1 MEATAKTNPLSKIK
15 TSRIIYPIL
24 IGLVVIAYMLW
35 DEFNPNAFK
44 HIKLGWEAGVWL
56 GMAAFFMLARD
67 IGYIVR
73 LRILSDNRLSFLHAL
88 RVVIL
93 WEFTSAITPSAIGGT
108 SIAILYVHKEGLTIG
123 QSTAVVMATSLL
135 DELYF
140 IIMFPI
146 LLIWVGSTDLFDIP
160 GESARVATN
169 LLAVA
174 WTGYGIKLAYL
185 VILSYGMFIN
195 PRGLK
200 WLLMKIFKLPIL
212 RRWKHAANQA
222 GTDIIKSSRELG
234 KKHFLYWLKAGFA
247 TFVSWTARYWVVNA
261 LLLAFFAVH
270 DHLLIFARQLVMWI
284 MMLVSPTPGGS
295 GFAEYIFTVLLGEF
309 IPVNPDIK
317 HSTVVALSFL
327 WRLFSYYPYLFIGV
341 FVFPRWIKR
350 KFKKT
355 KL

>member
-1 MEATAKTNPLSKIK
+1 MEATAKVNPLSKIK
-15 TSRIIYPIL
+15 ASRIIYPII
-24 IGLVVIAYMLW
+24 IGLAVVGYMLW
-35 DEFNPNAFK
+35 DEFNPNAFRQ
-44 HIKLGWEAGVWL
+44 IKLGWEAGAFL
-56 GMAAFFMLARD
+56 GLAALFMVTRD
-67 IGYIVR
+67 LGYIIR

-108 SIAILYVHKEGLTIG
+108 SVAILYVHKEGLTIG
-123 QSTAVVMATSLL
+123 QSSAVVMATSLL

-140 IIMFPI
+140 IVMFPI
-146 LLIWVGSTDLFDIP
+146 LLILVGSADLFDIP
-160 GESARVATN
+160 GANAHMAN
-169 LLAVA
+169 DLLAVA
-174 WTGYGIKLAYL
+174 WTGYGVKLAYL
-185 VILSYGMFIN
+185 VLLSYGMFVN

-200 WLLMKIFKLPIL
+200 WLLMKVFKLPFL
-212 RRWKHAANQA
+212 RRWKHGANQA
-222 GTDIIKSSRELG
+222 GTDIIKSSRELR
-234 KKHFLYWLKAGFA
+234 KKHIIYWLKAGLA

-261 LLLAFFAVH
+261 LLLAFFVVH

-309 IPVNPDIK
+309 IPVNPDVK
-317 HSTVVALSFL
+317 HSTVVALSFI

-350 KFKKT
+350 KFGKA

>member
-1 MEATAKTNPLSKIK
+1 MEATAKVNPLSKIK
-15 TSRIIYPIL
+15 ASRIIYPII
-24 IGLVVIAYMLW
+24 IGLAVVGYMLW
-35 DEFNPNAFK
+35 DEFNPNAFR
-44 HIKLGWEAGVWL
+44 HIKLGWEAGAWL
-56 GMAAFFMLARD
+56 GLAALFMVTRD
-67 IGYIVR
+67 LGYVIR

-108 SIAILYVHKEGLTIG
+108 SVAILYVHKEGLTIG
-123 QSTAVVMATSLL
+123 QSSAVVMATSLL

-140 IIMFPI
+140 IVMFPI
-146 LLIWVGSTDLFDIP
+146 LLILVGSTDLFDIP
-160 GESARVATN
+160 GANAN
-169 LLAVA
+169 MANDLLAVA
-174 WTGYGIKLAYL
+174 WTGYGVKLAYL
-185 VILSYGMFIN
+185 VVLSYGMFFN

-200 WLLMKIFKLPIL
+200 WLLMKVFKLPFL
-212 RRWKHAANQA
+212 RRWKHGANQA
-222 GTDIIKSSRELG
+222 GTDIIKSSRELR
-234 KKHFLYWLKAGFA
+234 KKHIFYWLKAGLA

-261 LLLAFFAVH
+261 LLLAFFVVH

-309 IPVNPDIK
+309 IPVNPDVK

-341 FVFPRWIKR
+341 LVFPRWIKR
-350 KFKKT
+350 KFKKA
-355 KL
+355 KI

>member
-1 MEATAKTNPLSKIK
+1 MEATAKVNPLSKIK
-15 TSRIIYPIL
+15 ASRIIYPII
-24 IGLVVIAYMLW
+24 IGLAVVGYMLW
-35 DEFNPNAFK
+35 DEFNPNAFRQ
-44 HIKLGWEAGVWL
+44 IKLGWEAGAFL
-56 GMAAFFMLARD
+56 GLAALFMVTRD
-67 IGYIVR
+67 LGYIIR

-123 QSTAVVMATSLL
+123 QSSAVVMATSLL

-140 IIMFPI
+140 IVMFPI
-146 LLIWVGSTDLFDIP
+146 LLILVGSADLFDIP
-160 GESARVATN
+160 GANAHMAN
-169 LLAVA
+169 DLLAVA
-174 WTGYGIKLAYL
+174 WTGYGVKLAYL
-185 VILSYGMFIN
+185 VLLSYGMFVN

-200 WLLMKIFKLPIL
+200 WLLMKVFKLPFL
-212 RRWKHAANQA
+212 RRWKHGANQA
-222 GTDIIKSSRELG
+222 GTDIIKSSRELR
-234 KKHFLYWLKAGFA
+234 KKHIIYWLKAGLA

-261 LLLAFFAVH
+261 LLLAFFVVH

-309 IPVNPDIK
+309 IPVNPDVK
-317 HSTVVALSFL
+317 HSTVVALSFI

-350 KFKKT
+350 KFGKA